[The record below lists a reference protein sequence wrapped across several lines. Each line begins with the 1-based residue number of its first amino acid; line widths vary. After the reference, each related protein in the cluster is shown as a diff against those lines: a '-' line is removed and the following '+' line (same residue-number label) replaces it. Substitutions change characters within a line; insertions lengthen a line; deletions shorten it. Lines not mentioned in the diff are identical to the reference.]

1 MESIK
6 NRNESY
12 KNIASK
18 LPSKRQQIY
27 MIITN
32 HECISAQQIKAKY
45 MFPINEI
52 SGRITELK
60 ERCLIE
66 EAGSVSSPHSRHS
79 NTLYRT
85 VKSRSEIISR
95 INMKYAAVTNIK
107 DALVRDYHRGLSP
120 YGADLLRKQIAR
132 ENEKIKVLEQTLKIL
147 N

>member
-12 KNIASK
+12 ENIASK

-27 MIITN
+27 MIISN

-45 MFPINEI
+45 MFPMNEI

-66 EAGSVSSPHSRHS
+66 EAGSISNRYSKHS
-79 NTLYRT
+79 NTLYRV
-85 VKSRSEIISR
+85 VKSRSDIIDR
-95 INMKYAAVTNIK
+95 INIKYAAITNIK
-107 DALVRDYHRGLSP
+107 DALVRDYRRGLSP
-120 YGADLLRKQIAR
+120 YGTEILTKQIAR